1 MPSYDLNVTT
11 YMLSKFFKPVTSQ
24 IRGDLPN
31 PFFLLKSYE
40 INKAFFQAIFD
51 LIEHC
56 LPLLSEGIVV
66 KHEVR
71 KERFIEDS
79 IHITTQNLK
88 YLNGNY

>member
-1 MPSYDLNVTT
+1 MKSVTSVRHTDESFSRIMPSYDLNVTT

-51 LIEHC
+51 LI
-56 LPLLSEGIVV
+56 
-66 KHEVR
+66 
-71 KERFIEDS
+71 
-79 IHITTQNLK
+79 
-88 YLNGNY
+88 